1 MEIVLGLSLLLNMV
15 LLLMFLRAIRA
26 GKKSVV
32 SDDKTRITIEDSE
45 ESGLIG
51 EDATEVIGNIFDL
64 HKRAIGDIATHRTN
78 IVALEKDAT
87 YEEIVELILKEKYS
101 RIVVYSENIDDIIGV
116 LHVKDFVKYLVLD
129 ESERKAFSLEDLLM
143 EPFFVPFSKK
153 SNHLFRQMQNMKV
166 HMAIVIDEYGGTE
179 GIVTMEDMFEEI
191 VGSIFDEYDG
201 EEEEEITKLFDGTY
215 RMSGSCHI
223 EKVEEVLELAFSD
236 NEDYDTLGGYL
247 VGRLGR
253 IPEENE
259 EIDIHVGNWL
269 FHVEKFEEKRIEKI
283 LVLPVEFELVN
294 AEVEL

>member
-1 MEIVLGLSLLLNMV
+1 MELVLILSLLFNVV
-15 LLLMFLRAIRA
+15 LLLVLPKVAKA
-26 GKKSVV
+26 GKQVTV
-32 SDDKTRITIEDSE
+32 SE
-45 ESGLIG
+45 EKIRIMTEEAESTGTVG
-51 EDATEVIGNIFDL
+51 ENASEIIGNIFDL

-101 RIVVYSENIDDIIGV
+101 RIVVYSENIDNIIGV
-116 LHVKDFVKYLVLD
+116 LHVKDFVKYLVL
-129 ESERKAFSLEDLLM
+129 EEHERKEFSLEDLLM

-191 VGSIFDEYDG
+191 VGNIFDEYDG
-201 EEEEEITKLFDGTY
+201 EEEEEIAKLPDGSY
-215 RMSGSCHI
+215 RLSGSCHI
-223 EKVEEVLELAFSD
+223 EEVEEVLNLTFSD

-253 IPEENE
+253 IPEEDE
-259 EIDIHVGNWL
+259 EIEIHVGNWL
-269 FHVEKFEEKRIEKI
+269 FHVEKIEEKRIEKI
-283 LVLPVEFELVN
+283 LVLPVEFVPVS
-294 AEVEL
+294 AEIEV

>member
-1 MEIVLGLSLLLNMV
+1 MVLSLLFNV
-15 LLLMFLRAIRA
+15 GLLLILPRVVKAGKNVEVSEEKIRA
-26 GKKSVV
+26 L
-32 SDDKTRITIEDSE
+32 TE
-45 ESGLIG
+45 EG
-51 EDATEVIGNIFDL
+51 EEVGAVGEHSSEVIGNIFDL

-87 YEEIVELILKEKYS
+87 YDEIVELILKEKYS
-101 RIVVYSENIDDIIGV
+101 RIVVYSENIDNIIGI

-129 ESERKAFSLEDLLM
+129 ESERKEFSLEDLLM

-191 VGSIFDEYDG
+191 VGNIFDEYDG
-201 EEEEEITKLFDGTY
+201 EEEEEIMKLADGSY
-215 RMSGSCHI
+215 RLSGSSYI
-223 EKVEEVLELAFSD
+223 QKVEEALEISFSD

-253 IPEENE
+253 IPEEDE
-259 EIDIHVGNWL
+259 KIEIHVGNWL
-269 FHVEKFEEKRIEKI
+269 FHVEKIEEKRIEKI
-283 LVLPVEFELVN
+283 LVLPVEFQEEELKE
-294 AEVEL
+294 EV